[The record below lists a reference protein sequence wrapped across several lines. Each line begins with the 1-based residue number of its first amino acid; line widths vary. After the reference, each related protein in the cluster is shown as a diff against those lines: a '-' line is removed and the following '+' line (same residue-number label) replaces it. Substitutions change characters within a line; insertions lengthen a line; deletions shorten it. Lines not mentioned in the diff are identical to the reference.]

1 MPMMEGDADDGD
13 GDDDDDDD
21 GVADDA
27 SVAEEAAAVDIIGLT
42 PDGRHDDRWNE
53 GEDRFPTSRLKRLPM
68 VSIARGMDSDDRR
81 L

>member
-1 MPMMEGDADDGD
+1 MMEGDVDDDG
-13 GDDDDDDD
+13 DDDD

-53 GEDRFPTSRLKRLPM
+53 GGERFPTTQLKRLPM
-68 VSIARGMDSDDRR
+68 VSIVNRSAVPIGKIHTG
-81 L
+81 